1 MNVYEKYGV
10 QPILNLDGPLTRY
23 GGAIMEQE
31 TLDAMDEAAK
41 YTVPIDRLQ
50 AAASKVIARVTHA
63 EAGIVTSGAFSGLT
77 LATAACRNGKCNAAA
92 ASSTPWRRQTAS
104 RRATRSSTGEV
115 AGA

>member
-50 AAASKVIARVTHA
+50 AAASKVIARITHA
-63 EAGIVTSGAFSGLT
+63 EAGIVTSGAFSALT
-77 LATAACRNGKCNAAA
+77 LATVPMALIARVTRGCALQCRQG
-92 ASSTPWRRQTAS
+92 QLS
-104 RRATRSSTGEV
+104 RVGSWS
-115 AGA
+115 